1 MEAGI
6 LLVLCKCTLASSCC
20 WRASQKLAQCSPP
33 CVCLP
38 QALNI
43 QPIQQSLQR
52 GTVPGADTLGSF
64 SKLDQANKASP
75 HLLRTS
81 AALHA
86 VLMWQQQPCTA
97 ARFCRSL
104 GCHLCKIP
112 WSGTD
117 AIHCLQ
123 QQAQQQLAKQLQA
136 SKQQQALSISEQD
149 RSCDFDGVAGT

>member
-1 MEAGI
+1 
-6 LLVLCKCTLASSCC
+6 
-20 WRASQKLAQCSPP
+20 
-33 CVCLP
+33 
-38 QALNI
+38 
-43 QPIQQSLQR
+43 
-52 GTVPGADTLGSF
+52 LGSF

-123 QQAQQQLAKQLQA
+123 QQAQQQLAKQLQPSKQLQA
-136 SKQQQALSISEQD
+136 SKQQQAPSISEQD
-149 RSCDFDGVAGT
+149 RSCDVDGVAGT